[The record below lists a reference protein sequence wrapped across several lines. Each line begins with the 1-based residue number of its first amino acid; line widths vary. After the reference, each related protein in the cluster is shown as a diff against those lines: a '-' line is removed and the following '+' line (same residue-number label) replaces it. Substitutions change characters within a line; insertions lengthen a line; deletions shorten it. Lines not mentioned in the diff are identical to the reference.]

1 MEPSYWRS
9 KAEDEAMED
18 EHGFL
23 WRALLGT
30 VDLDLTGARVLDV
43 GCNRGGL
50 LRLVADRWPIAEGA
64 GYDPA
69 AGAVEDAIRLAGDRP
84 LRFAVARTVPPG
96 WAGFDVAFS
105 HEVLYL
111 LDDLAAHARKL
122 HEALVPGGV
131 YYAVMGVHRGSP
143 LMVDWHE
150 ANAAALGL
158 PPLRDVDEVI
168 AAFRDAGFTAAVARL
183 ALGFVPCAAH
193 GHGDGRRMLDWLTY
207 YHEQKVVLRLTS

>member
-1 MEPSYWRS
+1 VGPSYWRS

-23 WRALLGT
+23 WRALLDT
-30 VDLDLTGARVLDV
+30 VDLDLAGARVLDI

-50 LRLVADRWPIAEGA
+50 LRMVADRWPIAEGA

-69 AGAVEDAIRLAGDRP
+69 AGAVEDAVARTGGRP
-84 LRFAVARTVPPG
+84 LRFAVADTVPAG

-111 LDDLAAHARKL
+111 LDDPALHARAV
-122 HEALVPGGV
+122 HSALAPGGV
-131 YYAVMGVHRGSP
+131 YYAVTGVHRGSP
-143 LMVDWHE
+143 LMVDWHR

-158 PPLRDVDEVI
+158 PALRDVDEI
-168 AAFRDAGFTAAVARL
+168 LACFGDAGFEAAVARL
-183 ALGFVPCAAH
+183 SLGFVPCAAH
-193 GHGDGRRMLDWLTY
+193 GHRDGRRMLDWLAY
-207 YHEQKVVLRLTS
+207 YHEQKLVLRFSR

>member
-1 MEPSYWRS
+1 
-9 KAEDEAMED
+9 MED

-23 WRALLGT
+23 WRALLDT

-50 LRLVADRWPIAEGA
+50 LRMVADRWPIAEGA

-69 AGAVEDAIRLAGDRP
+69 GGAVEDAVGLAGDRP
-84 LRFAVARTVPPG
+84 LRFAVAATVPAG
-96 WAGFDVAFS
+96 WSGFDVALS

-111 LDDLAAHARKL
+111 LDDLGAHARAVG
-122 HEALVPGGV
+122 EALVPGGV

-143 LMVDWHE
+143 LMEEWHA
-150 ANAAALGL
+150 ANAARLGL
-158 PPLRDVDEVI
+158 PALRDVDEVI
-168 AAFRDAGFTAAVARL
+168 AAFRDAGFDAAVARL

-193 GHGDGRRMLDWLTY
+193 GHGDGRRMLDWLAY
-207 YHEQKVVLRLTS
+207 YHDQKLVLRLSR